1 MIYLRRLFGY
11 VWPQWHR
18 LVIVLISILIITI
31 FYAGSFMMI
40 IPMLKVMMSQEG
52 PHGYVDRKICSD
64 RYGLKFS
71 VPDQVESLDPNKPDI
86 TYHLLITNIEKNSLA
101 EVAGLKRMDYIVA
114 VDINQVSNS
123 IGKTPSVEML
133 AKLAAAPGGSK
144 INLRFKRFNE
154 QQKLQLDTTQLE
166 TGGDPFYLD
175 TVIKLLSFI
184 PVHQTKD
191 TKVKAMTVVIII
203 ISIFTVIRCIGA
215 FIQKYMGAKITFT
228 AVANLR
234 ADTFGHIIEMP
245 AGFFASRNPSDA
257 VSRLQTDTSTV
268 AIGIDTLLGKALREP
283 SKAIGL
289 LCVAMWLD
297 FKLTLIFL
305 FAAPPTIWA
314 VARLGKR
321 IKRATKKSLA
331 SAAQML
337 GKLTEA
343 FSSIKVIKVYNQQ
356 PYENQQ
362 FAKVNQSLLKHQLK
376 VSKIDA
382 ATNPIMEVVGMAAG
396 CAALLFG
403 VHWVVGGGLE
413 SAEFLTLIVLLGTAG
428 ESIRKGSDVWNKLQQ
443 TNAASERV
451 FSILDKEV
459 EWEKPDAVKLPRLNS
474 KIEFSNIYFTYPD
487 SDEPVIHNVNL
498 TIEAGHNIAIVGP
511 NGSGKT
517 TLVNLLPRFY
527 DADSGTILIDGHDI
541 RDCTLK
547 SLRDQI
553 AMVTQR
559 TVTFNDTIAANIG
572 YGRTGTTMDQIIT
585 AAERAYAHEFITQL
599 PNRYETVIGEQGTG
613 LSGGQLQRIVIAR
626 AILKDPPILIFDE
639 ATSQIDAESEAKIHS
654 AIEDIMH
661 NRTSF
666 IIAHR
671 FSTIVSADMIVVMD
685 KGQIVAQ
692 GRHEE
697 LIKSCPL
704 YQNLYET
711 QLVKA

>member
-1 MIYLRRLFGY
+1 
-11 VWPQWHR
+11 
-18 LVIVLISILIITI
+18 
-31 FYAGSFMMI
+31 
-40 IPMLKVMMSQEG
+40 
-52 PHGYVDRKICSD
+52 
-64 RYGLKFS
+64 
-71 VPDQVESLDPNKPDI
+71 
-86 TYHLLITNIEKNSLA
+86 
-101 EVAGLKRMDYIVA
+101 
-114 VDINQVSNS
+114 
-123 IGKTPSVEML
+123 
-133 AKLAAAPGGSK
+133 
-144 INLRFKRFNE
+144 
-154 QQKLQLDTTQLE
+154 
-166 TGGDPFYLD
+166 
-175 TVIKLLSFI
+175 
-184 PVHQTKD
+184 
-191 TKVKAMTVVIII
+191 
-203 ISIFTVIRCIGA
+203 
-215 FIQKYMGAKITFT
+215 
-228 AVANLR
+228 
-234 ADTFGHIIEMP
+234 
-245 AGFFASRNPSDA
+245 
-257 VSRLQTDTSTV
+257 
-268 AIGIDTLLGKALREP
+268 
-283 SKAIGL
+283 
-289 LCVAMWLD
+289 
-297 FKLTLIFL
+297 
-305 FAAPPTIWA
+305 
-314 VARLGKR
+314 
-321 IKRATKKSLA
+321 
-331 SAAQML
+331 ML

-474 KIEFSNIYFTYPD
+474 KIELSNIYFTYPD

-527 DADSGTILIDGHDI
+527 DTDSGTILIDGHDI

-547 SLRDQI
+547 NLRDQI

-559 TVTFNDTIAANIG
+559 TVTFNDTIATNIG
-572 YGRTGTTMDQIIT
+572 YGRPGATTDQIIT

-599 PNRYETVIGEQGTG
+599 PNGYETVIGEQGTG

-639 ATSQIDAESEAKIHS
+639 ATSQIDAESEAKIHI